1 MKNLR
6 FIVWLAVGIVALAAV
21 NAWLS
26 LDGSQNAALVPRAS
40 LLTVPDDT
48 VSLLEISR
56 NGAVESVLART
67 GSWRLVEP
75 FAASVDEAVV
85 KKLVDA
91 LAYAPIGES
100 LGDQELLKLNR
111 TRADFGLE
119 SPRVRVRVRA
129 GSGETVVSFGSST
142 PSGAEVYAAVEGVA
156 AVYAVPSNTFAAVD
170 VPPSGFRRRTLFT
183 SGEESV
189 VSFDVKRGGEFLSFR
204 REGEGWKMLQP
215 TEGPASA
222 TNVKKLLLDV
232 VSASAVGFVWPVGAS
247 NEVNE
252 ASAALLASYGLDPE
266 SAVTVTLKGA
276 DGADRRIS
284 FGSEASEGL
293 VYALVHNGSAIVTVD
308 RALKDLASL
317 GNSAFSDTRLFPYE
331 PSQVTGLSL
340 VDGGVSCLLAKGED
354 GFWRMDAPV
363 SAPAE
368 TASVETLLSSVLAL
382 RGADADEDGVEVSV
396 SPGDRKVRV
405 ARDALG
411 VGFRLEDLR
420 SLEIL
425 RIDPSSVRRLA
436 VTGADVNKSSAIVY
450 DRDRRAWNVES
461 STVSGTVSE
470 PAVARVLA
478 AVAPLR
484 AARVVKLKVSA
495 NDLSGYGL
503 DTPLF
508 TVAIDLEREDA
519 IRRNILVGDRTD
531 DGRFATVG
539 ASDAVF
545 VLPETVVDDLSA
557 GLVGE

>member
-6 FIVWLAVGIVALAAV
+6 VIVWFSVGIVALAAA

-26 LDGSQNAALVPRAS
+26 LDGSQNTALVPRAS

-56 NGAVESVLART
+56 NGAVESVLTRT
-67 GSWRLVEP
+67 GNWRLVEP
-75 FAASVDEAVV
+75 FAGDVDESVV
-85 KKLVDA
+85 MKLIDA

-129 GSGETVVSFGSST
+129 GSGETAISFGSST
-142 PSGAEVYAAVEGVA
+142 PSAAEVYAAVDGVG
-156 AVYAVPSNTFAAVD
+156 AVFVVPSNTFAAVD
-170 VPPSGFRRRTLFT
+170 VPTSGFRRRSLFT

-204 REGEGWKMLQP
+204 REGEGWKMTQP
-215 TEGPASA
+215 TEGAASA
-222 TNVKKLLLDV
+222 TNIKKLLSDV
-232 VSASAVGFVWPVGAS
+232 TSANAVGFVWPVGAS
-247 NEVNE
+247 NEVDE
-252 ASAALLASYGLDPE
+252 ASAALLAGYGLDPE
-266 SAVTVTLKGA
+266 SAVTVTLKCS

-284 FGSEASEGL
+284 FGAEASEGL
-293 VYALVHNGSAIVTVD
+293 VYAQIQNGSAIVTVD

-331 PSQVTGLSL
+331 SAQVTGLSL
-340 VDGGVSCLLAKGED
+340 TDGGVSCLLAKGED
-354 GFWRMDAPV
+354 GSWRMDAPV

-368 TASVETLLSSVLAL
+368 SASVEALLSSVLAL
-382 RGADADEDGVEVSV
+382 KGADADEDGVEVSV
-396 SPGDRKVRV
+396 TPGDRKVRV
-405 ARDALG
+405 ARDSLG

-425 RIDPSSVRRLA
+425 RIDPASVRRLA
-436 VTGADVNKSSAIVY
+436 VAGADTNKMAAIVY

-461 STVSGTVSE
+461 SKVSGTVSE
-470 PAVARVLA
+470 PAVAHLLA

-484 AARVVKLKVSA
+484 AVRVAKLKVSA

-503 DTPLF
+503 DKPFF

-519 IRRNILVGDRTD
+519 IRRNILVGDRTE
-531 DGRFATVG
+531 DGRFVTVG

-545 VLPETVVDDLSA
+545 VLPEPVVDNLSA
-557 GLVGE
+557 DLVGE